1 MKKIMNVTFI
11 LLFILITPTTNASVV
26 LERTRLIFPM
36 DKLTLSL
43 QIFNHS
49 EQPTLVQ
56 SWIDDGDI
64 ASTPETTTAPFIVI
78 PPIMKV
84 SSNGGAQLKIQQ
96 LDNKLPQDRESI
108 FYLNVLDIPP
118 KPNSGENTNTLQ
130 LALQTRIKL
139 FYRPKQLELT
149 SSAIFKQ
156 IEIIKEQQN
165 LEISNPSAYFFTISK
180 IYTEENKEQS
190 LIQTTMIAPFSKQKI
205 EYKGRVDNNQVITV
219 IYIDD
224 DGNYQQDKKNIH

>member
-1 MKKIMNVTFI
+1 MKKIINVSFI
-11 LLFILITPTTNASVV
+11 LLFTLITSIAKASVV

-36 DKLTLSL
+36 DKSTLSL
-43 QIFNHS
+43 QIFNRS

-84 SSNGGAQLKIQQ
+84 SANRGAQLKIQQ
-96 LDNKLPQDRESI
+96 LENKLPQDRESI

-118 KPNSGENTNTLQ
+118 RPNSSENTNTLQ

-149 SSAIFKQ
+149 SSTIFKQ
-156 IEIIKEQQN
+156 IEIIKKQQN
-165 LEISNPSAYFFTISK
+165 LEINNPSAYFFTISK
-180 IYTEENKEQS
+180 MYTQENIEQS
-190 LIQTTMIAPFSKQKI
+190 LIQPTMIAPFSKQEV
-205 EYKGRVDNNQVITV
+205 EYKGRINTNQVITV

>member
-11 LLFILITPTTNASVV
+11 LLFILITPTIKASVV

-84 SSNGGAQLKIQQ
+84 SANGGAQLKIQQ

>member
-1 MKKIMNVTFI
+1 MKKIINVSFI
-11 LLFILITPTTNASVV
+11 LLFMLITSIAKASVV

-36 DKLTLSL
+36 DKSILSL
-43 QIFNHS
+43 QIFNRS
-49 EQPTLVQ
+49 EQATLVQ

-64 ASTPETTTAPFIVI
+64 SSTPETTTAPFIVI

-84 SSNGGAQLKIQQ
+84 SSNGGAQLRIQQ

-149 SSAIFKQ
+149 SSAIFNQ
-156 IEIIKEQQN
+156 IEITKEQQN

-180 IYTEENKEQS
+180 IYTQENKGQS
-190 LIQTTMIAPFSKQKI
+190 LIHTTMIAPFSKQKI
-205 EYKGRVDNNQVITV
+205 EYQGRVDTNQVITV

>member
-1 MKKIMNVTFI
+1 MKKIINVSFI
-11 LLFILITPTTNASVV
+11 LLFTLITSIAKASVV

-36 DKLTLSL
+36 DKSTLSL
-43 QIFNHS
+43 QIFNRS

-84 SSNGGAQLKIQQ
+84 SANGGAQLKIQR
-96 LDNKLPQDRESI
+96 LENKLPQDRESI

-118 KPNSGENTNTLQ
+118 RPNSSENANTLQ

-149 SSAIFKQ
+149 SSTIFKQ
-156 IEIIKEQQN
+156 IEIIKKQQN
-165 LEISNPSAYFFTISK
+165 LEINNPSAYFFTISK
-180 IYTEENKEQS
+180 MYTQENIEQS
-190 LIQTTMIAPFSKQKI
+190 LIEPTMIAPFSKQEV
-205 EYKGRVDNNQVITV
+205 EYKGRINTNQVITV

>member
-1 MKKIMNVTFI
+1 MKKIMNATFI
-11 LLFILITPTTNASVV
+11 LFFMLITSTTKASVV

-43 QIFNHS
+43 QIFNRS

-118 KPNSGENTNTLQ
+118 KPNSSENTNTLQ

-149 SSAIFKQ
+149 SNAIFKQ
-156 IEIIKEQQN
+156 IEITKEQQN
-165 LEISNPSAYFFTISK
+165 LEISNSSAYFFTISK
-180 IYTEENKEQS
+180 IYTQENKEQS
-190 LIQTTMIAPFSKQKI
+190 LIQATMIAPFSKQKI
-205 EYKGRVDNNQVITV
+205 EYKGQVDTNQVITV